1 MLDTVSLQT
10 SLGLVESG
18 TLVSL
23 TVVGVV
29 AVLLAYFLLA
39 HRRKLVP
46 LALIAGLAVV
56 FLGEQAV
63 YASVVRPAFL
73 VEATGRIDPAVEL
86 VQRTFEVG
94 FIAKLVLMV
103 IELVVEDVLGGDEGN
118 LRRIRDAGFDAL
130 GMGLVLAAG
139 VVLVTYGLGTSTVV
153 PALSLL
159 FSVKFVE
166 TVVDL
171 SVALAYG

>member
-1 MLDTVSLQT
+1 MPDPVWLQSIPQLVDSQTVASLA
-10 SLGLVESG
+10 
-18 TLVSL
+18 
-23 TVVGVV
+23 VVGVG
-29 AVLLAYFLLA
+29 AVLFAYFLLA

-46 LALIAGLAVV
+46 LALLVGLVVV

-73 VEATGRIDPAVEL
+73 VEATGEIDPAVEL
-86 VQRTFEVG
+86 VQRTFEIG
-94 FIAKLVLMV
+94 FVAKLVLMV
-103 IELVVEDVLGGDEGN
+103 IELVVEDVLGGDEEK
-118 LRRIRDAGFDAL
+118 LRGIRDAGFDAL
-130 GMGLVLAAG
+130 AMGLVLAAG
-139 VVLVTYGLGTSTVV
+139 VALATYGLGTSTVV

-166 TVVDL
+166 MVVDL